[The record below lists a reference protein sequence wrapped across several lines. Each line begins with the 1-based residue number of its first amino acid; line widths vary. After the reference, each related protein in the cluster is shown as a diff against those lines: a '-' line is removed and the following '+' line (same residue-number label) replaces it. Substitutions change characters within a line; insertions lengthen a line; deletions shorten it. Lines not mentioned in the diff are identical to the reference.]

1 MKRFGLC
8 LGFSLAFAMSAMA
21 GEWSG
26 YISDASCAAKQGAKV
41 ASASHAGCAKSCIG
55 RGDAAVLVTEDGTV
69 YKIANKDQV
78 SEYAGLK
85 VKVSGDL
92 DKDTITVAKV
102 EK

>member
-1 MKRFGLC
+1 MKRFGVG
-8 LGFSLAFAMSAMA
+8 LGLSLALALSAMA

-41 ASASHAGCAKSCIG
+41 ASASHAACAKSCIG

-78 SEYAGLK
+78 AEYAGQK
-85 VKVSGDL
+85 VTISGNL
-92 DKDTITVAKV
+92 SKDTITVAKV
-102 EK
+102 TK